1 MATAQ
6 DAITNLQA
14 QALDAIKTG
23 QDAAV
28 EAIQALR
35 QALTNIT
42 PAPMRSVG
50 DLFPN
55 VGDTVGDPRAI
66 VDSVY
71 DFAAQ
76 LLKLNQEFVHRL
88 LEASEPASTTPI
100 KPIKK
105 APRKTK
111 TAAK

>member
-6 DAITNLQA
+6 DAIKNLQT

-28 EAIQALR
+28 EAIQAMRRTL
-35 QALTNIT
+35 ANIT

-50 DLFPN
+50 DLIPD
-55 VGDTVGDPRAI
+55 VGDTVGDPKAI

-88 LEASEPASTTPI
+88 LEASESASIT
-100 KPIKK
+100 PIKK
-105 APRKTK
+105 APRKTT